1 MSLEILLI
9 FEIHPG
15 MSSLTCRLPGGL
27 LKGSGSGI
35 EVDAYGRM
43 GEG

>member
-9 FEIHPG
+9 LETHPG
-15 MSSLTCRLPGGL
+15 MSSLTCRLPEGL
-27 LKGSGSGI
+27 LKGSGNGI